1 MSSACYMVAIH
12 MFAAIIIFSIKMS
25 LNSILEKCYF
35 KLIHLVNQN
44 FFQKNIF
51 VA

>member
-1 MSSACYMVAIH
+1 MSSAYYMVAIH
-12 MFAAIIIFSIKMS
+12 MFAAIIFSIKMS